1 MHHRR
6 PRPRLALLAGLLL
19 ALAVPAAAL
28 AHPLGNFTINH
39 YSGIRVSPERI
50 VVDQVFD
57 LAEIPALQALQPT
70 GGDFGPAG
78 PTAFAAGEC
87 RDLVSGV
94 TLTVDGARLD
104 LVLSA
109 AGASLPPGQGGL
121 PTLRLVCTY
130 VATVPA
136 AATTP
141 VAITFHDGTYAE
153 RIGWR
158 EIAVEGDGVTV
169 SGADATSQD
178 ISARLTHY
186 PTDLLAQPLDR
197 SEVSFNVA
205 PGGPRLLPLVVADA
219 MPLATAASISMTST
233 ADLLLPA
240 GGAVPA
246 SASAS
251 ASVPGGVTEL
261 PAALTSL
268 LHGDTL
274 SPGLLALGLM
284 VAVGLGALHALTPGH
299 GKTIM
304 AAYLVGTRGDT
315 RQAIG
320 LGATVATSHTIGVL
334 VLAMLVL
341 AASSILPP
349 ERLFPVLSAVSAIL
363 VTGIGGWLL
372 IDAWRRVRSRGAHAR
387 VHVHVPR
394 DVHDHS
400 QSHVLDHV
408 HDEAH
413 VRVHGDVHDHVH
425 APAAHE
431 THHHAATGQPAEH
444 THGGRRHS
452 HLLPARANGPI
463 RWRGIVTLGLAG
475 GLVPSAS
482 AILLLLAAVAA
493 GRPVLGLG
501 LVVAFGL
508 GMAGVLGVIGIVL
521 VRARSLADRLPS
533 MAADGRLGLVT
544 SLAAATVVLG
554 FGLLLVGQSL
564 TALPF

>member
-1 MHHRR
+1 MHHQR
-6 PRPRLALLAGLLL
+6 PRPCLALLAGLLL

-39 YSGIRVSPERI
+39 YSGIRVSPDRI
-50 VVDQVFD
+50 VLDQVFD

-70 GGDFGPAG
+70 GGDFGPGG

-87 RDLVSGV
+87 GDLVSGLM
-94 TLTVDGARLD
+94 LTFDGARLD
-104 LVLSA
+104 LALSA

-121 PTLRLVCTY
+121 STLRLVCTY
-130 VATVPA
+130 VATAPA
-136 AATTP
+136 AATSQA
-141 VAITFHDGTYAE
+141 AISFHDGTYAE

-158 EIAVEGDGVTV
+158 EIVVQGDGVAV
-169 SGADATSQD
+169 SGVGVTAEDV
-178 ISARLTHY
+178 SARLTDY

-197 SEVSFNVA
+197 SKVSFSVA
-205 PGGPRLLPLVVADA
+205 PGGPRLPPLVVADA
-219 MPLATAASISMTST
+219 SPLAAAASGSSPSSGGPTRSVRGATAASS
-233 ADLLLPA
+233 
-240 GGAVPA
+240 
-246 SASAS
+246 SAS
-251 ASVPGGVTEL
+251 ASVPGGVSEL
-261 PAALTSL
+261 PAALTTL
-268 LHGDTL
+268 LHSDAL
-274 SPGLLALGLM
+274 SPGLLALGLL

-315 RQAIG
+315 RQAVG

-372 IDAWRRVRSRGAHAR
+372 IDAWRRIRSRRPHGRAEGHLHAYAHGE
-387 VHVHVPR
+387 VHEHVHV
-394 DVHDHS
+394 D
-400 QSHVLDHV
+400 
-408 HDEAH
+408 A
-413 VRVHGDVHDHVH
+413 HDHVH
-425 APAAHE
+425 APAAAE
-431 THHHAATGQPAEH
+431 THHHADGHAAEH
-444 THGGRRHS
+444 SHGGRRHS
-452 HLLPARANGPI
+452 HLPPARTDGPI

-493 GRPVLGLG
+493 GRPLLGLG
-501 LVVAFGL
+501 LVIAFGL
-508 GMAGVLGVIGIVL
+508 GMASVLGAIGLVL

-533 MAADGRLGLVT
+533 MAADGRLGLMT

-554 FGLLLVGQSL
+554 FGLLLVSQSL

>member
-19 ALAVPAAAL
+19 ALAVPAVAL

-39 YSGIRVSPERI
+39 YSGIRISSERI

-78 PTAFAAGEC
+78 STAFAASRC
-87 RDLVSGV
+87 RELVSGL
-94 TLTVDGARLD
+94 TLTVDGAPLD
-104 LVLSA
+104 LSLNA

-121 PTLRLVCTY
+121 STLRLVCTF
-130 VATVPA
+130 VATTP
-136 AATTP
+136 AATTSQ

-158 EIAVEGDGVTV
+158 EITVEGDGVTIA
-169 SGADATSQD
+169 GADATSPD
-178 ISARLTHY
+178 VSARLTRY

-197 SEVSFNVA
+197 SEVRFAAA
-205 PGGPRLLPLVVADA
+205 PGGPRLPPLVVPDA
-219 MPLATAASISMTST
+219 IPLATAAT
-233 ADLLLPA
+233 A
-240 GGAVPA
+240 A
-246 SASAS
+246 SASTATSGGPTQPVRDATTASSPAS
-251 ASVPGGVTEL
+251 ASVPGGVSEL
-261 PAALTSL
+261 PAALTTL
-268 LHGDTL
+268 LHGDAL
-274 SPGLLALGLM
+274 SPGLLALGLV

-320 LGATVATSHTIGVL
+320 LGATVATSHTVGVL

-349 ERLFPVLSAVSAIL
+349 ERLFPVLSAISAIL

-372 IDAWRRVRSRGAHAR
+372 IDAWRRIGSRRAHAR
-387 VHVHVPR
+387 
-394 DVHDHS
+394 
-400 QSHVLDHV
+400 
-408 HDEAH
+408 AH
-413 VRVHGDVHDHVH
+413 GHLPGDVHDHVH
-425 APAAHE
+425 GAAHDQVPAPKAHE
-431 THHHAATGQPAEH
+431 THDHAHAGQPAEH
-444 THGGRRHS
+444 MHGGRRHS
-452 HLLPARANGPI
+452 HLPPAGTDGPI

-493 GRPVLGLG
+493 GRPLLGLG
-501 LVVAFGL
+501 LVIAFGL
-508 GMAGVLGVIGIVL
+508 GMACVLGVIGLVL

-554 FGLLLVGQSL
+554 FGLLLVSQSL

>member
-6 PRPRLALLAGLLL
+6 PQPRLALLAGLLL
-19 ALAVPAAAL
+19 ALAVPGAAL

-50 VVDQVFD
+50 VVDQVLD

-78 PTAFAAGEC
+78 PTTFAAGEC
-87 RDLVSGV
+87 RDLVPDM

-121 PTLRLVCTY
+121 PTLRLVCAY
-130 VATVPA
+130 VATVPT
-136 AATTP
+136 AATKP
-141 VAITFHDGTYAE
+141 VAMTFHDGTYAE

-158 EIAVEGDGVTV
+158 EIAVEGDGVTIG
-169 SGADATSQD
+169 GADSTSRD

-197 SEVSFNVA
+197 SEVSFTVA
-205 PGGPRLLPLVVADA
+205 PGGQRLPPLVVADA
-219 MPLATAASISMTST
+219 TPLANAASSSMVST
-233 ADLLLPA
+233 
-240 GGAVPA
+240 GGPLVPVGAAAA
-246 SASAS
+246 SSSAS

-261 PAALTSL
+261 PASLTSL
-268 LHGDTL
+268 LHGDAL
-274 SPGLLALGLM
+274 HPGLLAVGLL

-334 VLAMLVL
+334 VLAVLVL

-349 ERLFPVLSAVSAIL
+349 ERLFPVLSAVSAML

-372 IDAWRRVRSRGAHAR
+372 IDAWRRVRSRRAHAR
-387 VHVHVPR
+387 AHVPG
-394 DVHDHS
+394 DVD
-400 QSHVLDHV
+400 DHV
-408 HDEAH
+408 HADA
-413 VRVHGDVHDHVH
+413 HDHVH
-425 APAAHE
+425 APVAHE
-431 THHHAATGQPAEH
+431 THHHADTGPPAEH
-444 THGGRRHS
+444 MHGGRRHS
-452 HLLPARANGPI
+452 HLPQAATDGPI
-463 RWRGIVTLGLAG
+463 RWRGIVALGLAG

-493 GRPVLGLG
+493 GRPLLGLG
-501 LVVAFGL
+501 LVIAFGL
-508 GMAGVLGVIGIVL
+508 GMAGVLGAIGLVL

-554 FGLLLVGQSL
+554 FGLLLVSQSL